1 MPPTGRV
8 LARPVSVS
16 CSAVPIKDNGRRQSQ
31 ARALARLRACLGLP
45 SASAPGFVDRARPAR
60 DDVARLDVARPR
72 SASSRPIHGV
82 RSDGSAGDPVVPNR
96 VVLHLGN
103 ADALC
108 RPTAARYRPPL
119 PAQFRPDARR
129 ERTLLARATT
139 WSMREMFR
147 NESSCANLNHVCCVE
162 LFEWRFSVKKP
173 SRSASGR
180 PCPAKRLHC
189 HPLRDHQSE
198 PRGPAQATRA
208 TR

>member
-1 MPPTGRV
+1 LLAQSPYPV
-8 LARPVSVS
+8 LPCRLKITVSLERFGPISRFAARAPGG
-16 CSAVPIKDNGRRQSQ
+16 DG

-60 DDVARLDVARPR
+60 DDVARLGVARPR

-129 ERTLLARATT
+129 ERTLVARATT

-162 LFEWRFSVKKP
+162 LFGAVQRKK
-173 SRSASGR
+173 SRADRHSGV
-180 PCPAKRLHC
+180 PP
-189 HPLRDHQSE
+189 
-198 PRGPAQATRA
+198 G
-208 TR
+208 